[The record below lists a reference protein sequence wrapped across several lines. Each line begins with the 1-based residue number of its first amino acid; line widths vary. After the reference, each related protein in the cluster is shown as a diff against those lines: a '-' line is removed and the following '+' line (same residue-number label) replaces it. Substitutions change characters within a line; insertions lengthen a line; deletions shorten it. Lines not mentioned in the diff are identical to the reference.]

1 MENIEDLV
9 KLRNFVNSRDGI
21 LLEKYI
27 SDYITTL
34 ACSGIEA
41 NIIKGMCMLFNEIKN
56 IPEKY
61 ECIKENNNE

>member
-9 KLRNFVNSRDGI
+9 RLRNLVTGSDGI

-27 SDYITTL
+27 SDYITNL

-41 NIIKGMCMLFNEIKN
+41 NIIKGMCMLFNEIKC

-61 ECIKENNNE
+61 DCIKENKNE